1 MSKFRAQ
8 LSIWHSSKK
17 NGKAIGGFLSI
28 GETGEITVWNIQR
41 TTPLGTIG
49 DIVDCQ
55 INYKQVRFQTKAGDE
70 VILSIKTRDDAETFY
85 KLISAKPAPAGPVPA
100 DQDWTGLIQKLA
112 DLQDAGLLTE
122 DEFSAKKAE
131 VLRRI

>member
-55 INYKQVRFQTKAGDE
+55 INYKQVRFQT
-70 VILSIKTRDDAETFY
+70 
-85 KLISAKPAPAGPVPA
+85 
-100 DQDWTGLIQKLA
+100 
-112 DLQDAGLLTE
+112 
-122 DEFSAKKAE
+122 
-131 VLRRI
+131 